1 MRKAKPTRSRTAMT
15 TKGRYVVTRLGGSMN
30 ELYAPGDAA
39 DRASSIARFA
49 AKNRAQIRS
58 SNLALSAHWGW
69 RHGVERII
77 AAVAT

>member
-1 MRKAKPTRSRTAMT
+1 
-15 TKGRYVVTRLGGSMN
+15 MN
-30 ELYAPGDAA
+30 ELYATGDAA